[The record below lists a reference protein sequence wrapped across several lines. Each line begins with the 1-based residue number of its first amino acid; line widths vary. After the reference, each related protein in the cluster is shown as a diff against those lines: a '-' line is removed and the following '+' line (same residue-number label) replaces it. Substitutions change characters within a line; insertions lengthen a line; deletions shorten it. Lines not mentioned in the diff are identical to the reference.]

1 MRKQLE
7 TETSKRTEAERA
19 AKSQSRET
27 TQLKEQNAK
36 LQADLKKSL
45 DDIHQRD
52 GEILQLRSRQDKTI
66 VEHVHVLE
74 EAKRVTDRQ
83 LAVSQQELRDINAYV
98 KSLEKAKVRL
108 IGDTEDLAR
117 QSERERLEIKAREKE
132 AKAHEQALKKAQ
144 HDIMA
149 ERKARELAELR
160 SQRAET
166 EVNNMHTRLADT
178 QQQLATVERS
188 KAQLESELT
197 ELATD
202 ATTPPSP
209 DSTRRQLEAKV
220 AQLESEVNQV
230 KLASPIIDRIRR
242 RVEQQQVQLRRL
254 IATQMPKDD
263 SFKRRLL
270 QEIDEASRQL
280 QQDFGT
286 GAPIPPS
293 SLTETRPLNN
303 TTPTK
308 RSSIVNGVARPR
320 MGSVDAL
327 PSNDSQINGLRRQ
340 VETLELQLA
349 SSDRVRQ
356 HIQSMLNDLAADLD
370 STDTSKQVLQAK
382 KARLAKENRILNE
395 LLNAEQDSRRLLES
409 GQLDSIKALW
419 AKYQNT
425 ITEEKSKYAKLED
438 TRKALV
444 RAWFMNL
451 A

>member
-1 MRKQLE
+1 ILPIRVPRAERSTQSLERQLHAAQAKYQDFEDVALQLE
-7 TETSKRTEAERA
+7 RDKSAQDRQVDALKQQLDTETAKRSQLEKLASKQKAE
-19 AKSQSRET
+19 
-27 TQLKEQNAK
+27 L
-36 LQADLKKSL
+36 
-45 DDIHQRD
+45 I
-52 GEILQLRSRQDKTI
+52 QLRDKNSKFDRELNKLLTELKGREWEVRQLESRQDKTI

-230 KLASPIIDRIRR
+230 KLASLIIDRMRR
-242 RVEQQQVQLRRL
+242 RVDQHQAQLRRL
-254 IATQMPKDD
+254 IATQ
-263 SFKRRLL
+263 S
-270 QEIDEASRQL
+270 
-280 QQDFGT
+280 
-286 GAPIPPS
+286 
-293 SLTETRPLNN
+293 
-303 TTPTK
+303 
-308 RSSIVNGVARPR
+308 
-320 MGSVDAL
+320 
-327 PSNDSQINGLRRQ
+327 
-340 VETLELQLA
+340 
-349 SSDRVRQ
+349 
-356 HIQSMLNDLAADLD
+356 
-370 STDTSKQVLQAK
+370 
-382 KARLAKENRILNE
+382 
-395 LLNAEQDSRRLLES
+395 
-409 GQLDSIKALW
+409 
-419 AKYQNT
+419 
-425 ITEEKSKYAKLED
+425 
-438 TRKALV
+438 
-444 RAWFMNL
+444 
-451 A
+451 